1 MNKLF
6 SDSEEKFV
14 NAEIFYA
21 DKTDSKLYSDE
32 DLSVAA
38 KPAEVYN
45 AFLKG
50 LLVVNLTET
59 GESGTVLT
67 AYYRPVLAEPTYT
80 LGEFSGVN
88 VHAVACAE
96 AESPASGYV
105 AVCSIFTA

>member
-21 DKTDSKLYSDE
+21 DITDSKIYSDE

-50 LLVVNLTET
+50 LLVVNMEKSGNLINFRPAAAVPIYSSEKLT
-59 GESGTVLT
+59 
-67 AYYRPVLAEPTYT
+67 
-80 LGEFSGVN
+80 GVEI
-88 VHAVACAE
+88 HAFVCDE

-105 AVCSIFTA
+105 AACNVFTA

>member
-21 DKTDSKLYSDE
+21 DVTDSKLYSDE

-38 KPAEVYN
+38 KAEEVYN

-50 LLVVNLTET
+50 LLVVAMEN
-59 GESGTVLT
+59 SGHV
-67 AYYRPVLAEPTYT
+67 AYFRPAAAMPTYSSDK
-80 LGEFSGVN
+80 LASVEIHGL
-88 VHAVACAE
+88 ACAE

-105 AVCSIFTA
+105 AVCNIFTA

>member
-21 DKTDSKLYSDE
+21 DIADSKLYSDE

-50 LLVVNLTET
+50 LLVVNMEN
-59 GESGTVLT
+59 SGNLINF
-67 AYYRPVLAEPTYT
+67 RPAAAIPTYSSDK
-80 LGEFSGVN
+80 LSGVEI
-88 VHAVACAE
+88 HTLACDE
-96 AESPASGYV
+96 ATSPETGYV
-105 AVCSIFTA
+105 AVCNIFTA

>member
-14 NAEIFYA
+14 NAEIFYG
-21 DKTDSKLYSDE
+21 DKATSKLYSDE

-38 KPAEVYN
+38 KPEEVYN

-50 LLVVNLTET
+50 LLVITLEDSENI
-59 GESGTVLT
+59 
-67 AYYRPVLAEPTYT
+67 AQFRPVVAMPTYS
-80 LGEFSGVN
+80 SGKLTGVEI
-88 VHAVACAE
+88 HTIACDE

-105 AVCSIFTA
+105 AVCSILTA

>member
-21 DKTDSKLYSDE
+21 SYADGKLYSDE

-38 KPAEVYN
+38 KVEEVYN

-50 LLVVNLTET
+50 LLVIYMEN
-59 GESGTVLT
+59 SGNVI
-67 AYYRPVLAEPTYT
+67 YFRPAAAIPTYSSDKLTGVEVHT
-80 LGEFSGVN
+80 L
-88 VHAVACAE
+88 ACDE

-105 AVCSIFTA
+105 AVCNIFTA

>member
-21 DKTDSKLYSDE
+21 DVADSKLYSDD
-32 DLSVAA
+32 DLTVAA
-38 KPAEVYN
+38 KAAEVYN

-50 LLVVNLTET
+50 LLVVNMEN
-59 GESGTVLT
+59 SGNLINF
-67 AYYRPVLAEPTYT
+67 RPAAAIPTYSSDKLT
-80 LGEFSGVN
+80 GVEI
-88 VHAVACAE
+88 HAIACDE

-105 AVCSIFTA
+105 AVCNIFTA

>member
-21 DKTDSKLYSDE
+21 DVADSKLYSDE

-38 KPAEVYN
+38 KVEEVYN

-50 LLVVNLTET
+50 LLVVNMEN
-59 GESGTVLT
+59 SGNLINF
-67 AYYRPVLAEPTYT
+67 RPAAAIPTYSSDKLT
-80 LGEFSGVN
+80 GVEI
-88 VHAVACAE
+88 HAIACDE

-105 AVCSIFTA
+105 AVCNIFTA